1 MDTNQ
6 QIQNA
11 LDALNA
17 NPMFHMSLA
26 SKELFHSNFLYW
38 LWKLDAKK
46 FLTLLDKLSEDKS
59 SECKDYFGKK
69 DPKTIEVKREY
80 QHFDLCVLEKG
91 TNKVL
96 LVIENKV
103 KSIPYVEQLNE
114 YTGKLDGDCKKVL
127 LTLMQEFPDI
137 ENIRN
142 DKWIITD
149 YNLLAI
155 RIKECFSSI
164 TGSEETFI
172 DHYLEF
178 IKQLNG
184 LVKEWLN
191 DYNNRKLVLLNED
204 IHNAAYE
211 LRLHDLYGKLY
222 YSRMACEINKILS
235 DEGLLNGWGMQRDK
249 KISAKAEYTMMQP
262 MITIAIPEVYKGAEF
277 CIQIQGNHY
286 RHAIARPK
294 AKFEDVKN
302 EFEQYEDVCD
312 FWWTDKYTEK
322 FNHFGGFIYKYWK
335 LKEKVA
341 KNQFK
346 EINRDE
352 LKKRIIEDLT
362 NLKNKISEW
371 QNN

>member
-1 MDTNQ
+1 MKKIIN
-6 QIQNA
+6 
-11 LDALNA
+11 ALNA

-38 LWKLDAKK
+38 LWKLDASK
-46 FLTLLDKLSEDKS
+46 FLTLLVKLSGDKLSE
-59 SECKDYFGKK
+59 CKA
-69 DPKTIEVKREY
+69 KTIEVKREY

-127 LTLMQEFPDI
+127 LTLMQDFPDR
-137 ENIRN
+137 ENVRN
-142 DKWIITD
+142 DKWNIID
-149 YNLLAI
+149 YNLLAT

-164 TGSEETFI
+164 TGAEKIFI
-172 DHYLEF
+172 DHYLKF
-178 IKQLNG
+178 IEQLNG
-184 LVKEWLN
+184 LVKEWLD

-235 DEGLLNGWGMQRDK
+235 DKGLLNGWGTQRDK
-249 KISAKAEYTMMQP
+249 KISAKAEYTMVQP
-262 MITIAIPEVYKGAEF
+262 MITIAIPEVYNDAEF

-286 RHAIARPK
+286 RHAIARPN

-302 EFEQYEDVCD
+302 EFEQYKDVCD
-312 FWWTDKYTEK
+312 FWWPEKYTKK
-322 FNHFGGFIYKYWK
+322 FTHFGGFIYKYWK
-335 LKEKVA
+335 LKRKVA
-341 KNQFK
+341 KNQF
-346 EINRDE
+346 EETNIDE
-352 LKKRIIEDLT
+352 LKTHIIEDLT
-362 NLKNKISEW
+362 NLKEQISKW
-371 QNN
+371 